1 MILITKPP
9 ENSPLPK
16 NDGEFENIDIDIDT
30 DTDID
35 ITENLQIEF
44 NNTDKMIRLAVKPCL
59 NTHKINTLKSV
70 NITDLRLRGQEAKRQ
85 RFF

>member
-1 MILITKPP
+1 MILITQPP

-44 NNTDKMIRLAVKPCL
+44 NNTDKMIRLAVKPC
-59 NTHKINTLKSV
+59 
-70 NITDLRLRGQEAKRQ
+70 
-85 RFF
+85 

>member
-44 NNTDKMIRLAVKPCL
+44 NNTDKMIRLAVKPC
-59 NTHKINTLKSV
+59 
-70 NITDLRLRGQEAKRQ
+70 
-85 RFF
+85 

>member
-30 DTDID
+30 DID
-35 ITENLQIEF
+35 ITKNLQIEF
-44 NNTDKMIRLAVKPCL
+44 NNTDKMIRLAVKPC
-59 NTHKINTLKSV
+59 
-70 NITDLRLRGQEAKRQ
+70 
-85 RFF
+85 